1 MNNSVKAISG
11 NVAREKARLE
21 RIRSIELNTLPADFR
36 GKQITLPVLYNGEQ
50 SIIKELND
58 IQDII
63 EDMHELE
70 SLSAEIA
77 IIRGDYIKN
86 IRRR

>member
-1 MNNSVKAISG
+1 MNNFLNEISG
-11 NVAREKARLE
+11 NVVREKARLK
-21 RIRSIELNTLPADFR
+21 RIRSIELNTPPADFK
-36 GKQITLPVLYNGEQ
+36 GKRITLSVIQRGEQ
-50 SIIKELND
+50 DMIKELND

-77 IIRGDYIKN
+77 IIRGDYIK
-86 IRRR
+86 